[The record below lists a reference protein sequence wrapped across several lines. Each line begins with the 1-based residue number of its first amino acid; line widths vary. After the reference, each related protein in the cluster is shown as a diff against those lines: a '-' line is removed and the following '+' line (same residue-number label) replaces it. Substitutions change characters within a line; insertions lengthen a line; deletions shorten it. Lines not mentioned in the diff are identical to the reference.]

1 MYKSAKLRI
10 KPLIISLLI
19 SLGTGFLSGIFTKGS
34 SNFYETIT
42 KPPLA
47 PPGYIFPLVWSILF
61 ALMGISS
68 YIIFISDSPKKKQ
81 ALTVYFIQ
89 LIVNF
94 IWPIIFFNERLFLVS
109 FLWILLLWVLI
120 FIMIILFR
128 RINKTA
134 GNLQIPYFLW
144 VTFAAYLNFMIFILN
159 R

>member
-19 SLGTGFLSGIFTKGS
+19 SLVTGFLSGIFIKDS
-34 SNFYETIT
+34 SNFYETIN
-42 KPPLA
+42 KPLLA
-47 PPGYIFPLVWSILF
+47 PPGAVFPVVWSILF

-68 YIIFISDSPKKKQ
+68 YIIFISNSPKKKQ
-81 ALTVYFIQ
+81 AMMVYFIQ

-94 IWPIIFFNERLFLVS
+94 TWPIIFFNERLFLLS

-134 GNLQIPYFLW
+134 GKLQIPYFLW
-144 VTFAAYLNFMIFILN
+144 VTFAAYLNFMTFILN